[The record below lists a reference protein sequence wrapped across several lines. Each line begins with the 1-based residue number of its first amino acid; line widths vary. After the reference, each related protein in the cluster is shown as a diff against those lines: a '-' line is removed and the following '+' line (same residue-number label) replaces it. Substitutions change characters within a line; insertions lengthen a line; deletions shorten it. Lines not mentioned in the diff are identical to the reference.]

1 MMKKINTLLFL
12 IYFFSFPMRGAVQS
26 YIFHHWGLEDG
37 MSNSL
42 VVDMVQD
49 KHNYFWIATEAGL
62 SRFDGRTF
70 QMYDTNNSDIAGN
83 SLNTLL
89 YDRETDKLWIGTKS
103 GVSILNC
110 VTQRFEFPTPFDS
123 LKMNNNIMA
132 FSLSTDGIWIANRF
146 GKLIHYNKTTKQA
159 QSYSRDNMEGLPG
172 SFLSLCDNK
181 KGKLYIGHV
190 EEGMSILDLKTK
202 KLKHYRHDPGNPE
215 SLPGDRV
222 YSIYIDH
229 LENIWVGTHQ
239 GLALFNPL
247 TEKFHVFR

>member
-83 SLNTLL
+83 SLNTLYIWEQASNL
-89 YDRETDKLWIGTKS
+89 YDEEENYIARDLEAFELYLVKQLPPQRQKIYLLSRYEDQNTYEISQRMHLSPRTVENHLWLGRKSVREYIR
-103 GVSILNC
+103 
-110 VTQRFEFPTPFDS
+110 RF
-123 LKMNNNIMA
+123 I
-132 FSLSTDGIWIANRF
+132 
-146 GKLIHYNKTTKQA
+146 
-159 QSYSRDNMEGLPG
+159 
-172 SFLSLCDNK
+172 
-181 KGKLYIGHV
+181 
-190 EEGMSILDLKTK
+190 
-202 KLKHYRHDPGNPE
+202 
-215 SLPGDRV
+215 
-222 YSIYIDH
+222 
-229 LENIWVGTHQ
+229 
-239 GLALFNPL
+239 
-247 TEKFHVFR
+247 